1 MRKPLNDKQW
11 KCPHSGEERRG
22 GTWCTPEIVK
32 AVEMGY
38 TLVRIHEVWHFPKR
52 QAGFSPTMSIPGSR
66 LNKSQQATQVG
77 SRHQNNN
84 ANTSV
89 TTKPEKRSI

>member
-52 QAGFSPTMSIPGSR
+52 QAGFLPTMSIPGSR
-66 LNKSQQATQVG
+66 SNKSQQATQVG

-89 TTKPEKRSI
+89 TTKPENISV